1 MRRRLPHNPER
12 YKIMSSLRH
21 GGPARLLGVGSTT
34 TNKFGLKQ
42 FHFRNH
48 LNGSAF
54 RLRESHSV
62 SE

>member
-1 MRRRLPHNPER
+1 
-12 YKIMSSLRH
+12 MSSLRH
-21 GGPARLLGVGSTT
+21 GGPARLLGVGSTK